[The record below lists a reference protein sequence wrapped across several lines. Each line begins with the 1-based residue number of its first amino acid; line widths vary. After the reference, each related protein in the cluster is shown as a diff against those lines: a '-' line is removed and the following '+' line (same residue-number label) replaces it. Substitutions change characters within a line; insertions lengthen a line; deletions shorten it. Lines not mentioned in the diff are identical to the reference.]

1 MDIGGKSVLILG
13 GYGLVGQA
21 VARRLLLEHPRQLIL
36 LSLHQHEAEEA
47 VAAVRGEA
55 GGVALQEAWGDVF
68 AFADVKDRPRGQ
80 VFADR
85 ALRTRLIE
93 SLLDP
98 LSDIAAAQYYL
109 YQLITERRP
118 DIIVD
123 AVNTATGI
131 AYQDIYKTSRNAYDA
146 LKQGGDLVESLET
159 LLVADYVPQL
169 IRHVQ
174 VLYQAMVK
182 AGTRAYVK
190 IGTSGT
196 GGMGLNIPYTHSE
209 EKPSRVLLSKSA
221 LAGAHTLLLFLM
233 ARTPGGPI
241 TKEIKPAAAI
251 AWKRLGYGEVL
262 RGGRPVPL
270 YDVDPAQAET
280 LAPGALFRPRD
291 GRRGTP
297 TGETLES
304 VFIDTG
310 ENGIF
315 SLEEFSAIT
324 TGEQMEFV
332 TPEEIADVLVRELL
346 GGNTGHDVINAL
358 DNAVMGPTYRAG
370 LMRHWA
376 LEKLRALE
384 EEHGVRSVAFENL
397 GPPRLSKLLFEA
409 DLLRREYRT
418 MDRVRGTDA
427 ADMSRKATARIAA
440 EPALRREVLSI
451 GIPILLPDGRLLRGP
466 ECKIPPVSRDD
477 EAFEVSP
484 ERLEAW
490 ALAGWVDLRET
501 NMALWRDRFCRIR
514 AEVDGIPERETSSRF
529 LRHRQFWG
537 EEEKIQPGKIVG
549 WIFAAEEKGART
561 K

>member
-1 MDIGGKSVLILG
+1 VDIRDRTVLVLG

-21 VARRLLLEHPRQLIL
+21 VARQLLLESPRRLLL
-36 LSLHQHEAEEA
+36 LSLRRGEAEEA
-47 VAAVRGEA
+47 CAAVAKES
-55 GGVALQEAWGDVF
+55 GGIPVEPVWGDIF
-68 AFADVKDRPRGQ
+68 AFKDVKDRPRKEIL
-80 VFADR
+80 ADPSFR
-85 ALRTRLIE
+85 RRLIE
-93 SLLDP
+93 NLIDP
-98 LSDIAAAQYYL
+98 LSEAMAAEYFLYDLIAEQ
-109 YQLITERRP
+109 RP
-118 DIIVD
+118 DIIID
-123 AVNTATGI
+123 SVNTATSI
-131 AYQDIYKTSRNAYDA
+131 AYQDIYSASRRAYDA
-146 LKQGGDLVESLET
+146 LREGKDLAEGLESM
-159 LLVADYVPQL
+159 LLTDYVPQL

-182 AGTRAYVK
+182 AGTRAYIK

-196 GGMGLNIPYTHSE
+196 GGMGFNIPYTHSE

-241 TKEIKPAAAI
+241 TKEVKPAAAI
-251 AWKRLGYGEVL
+251 AWKRIGFGEVL

-270 YDVDPAQAET
+270 YDVDPDQAE
-280 LAPGALFRPRD
+280 ALVAGTNLHPID
-291 GRRGTP
+291 SARGVP
-297 TGETLES
+297 AGQNLQN

-332 TPEEIADVLVRELL
+332 TPEEIAFVVVRELR

-376 LEKLRALE
+376 LEKLRELE
-384 EEHGVRSVAFENL
+384 EAQGVRSVAFENL

-409 DLLRREYRT
+409 DLLRTSFGTMQAVRQATPDEMSART
-418 MDRVRGTDA
+418 
-427 ADMSRKATARIAA
+427 AA
-440 EPALRREVLSI
+440 EIRTSPARRREIVSI

-466 ECKIPPVSRDD
+466 ECKVPHALQPGDAFAVTP
-477 EAFEVSP
+477 EAIETW
-484 ERLEAW
+484 AW
-490 ALAGWVDLRET
+490 HGWVDLRVS
-501 NMALWRDRFCRIR
+501 NMNLWKTHFEKLQ
-514 AEVDGIPERETSSRF
+514 AEIEAIPAGESSSRF
-529 LRHRQFWG
+529 LRDRHFWG
-537 EEEKIQPGKIVG
+537 ERGLIQPGKIVG
-549 WIFAAEEKGART
+549 WIMGTLEKGARM